1 MDYCLDLADRVWG
14 TELIFYCHHSVN
26 LLSLE
31 NRINKCS
38 IYATKVETAF
48 LSPLLS
54 SNLAERF
61 AFLILPGNKQRHYL
75 RFCSPKNM
83 WGLSL
88 SRLLPFRYRLRRL
101 VRLEK
106 APSWRYEMRLLPR

>member
-1 MDYCLDLADRVWG
+1 MDLADHVWG
-14 TELIFYCHHSVN
+14 TELIFYCQHPVN

-31 NRINKCS
+31 NVVNKCS
-38 IYATKVETAF
+38 IYTVYYKNRNN
-48 LSPLLS
+48 LSFTTFRWQTGLQ
-54 SNLAERF
+54 
-61 AFLILPGNKQRHYL
+61 KQRHYL
-75 RFCSPKNM
+75 RFRSPKNM